1 MCDIVSR
8 TCVDQCQSELER
20 ETVHFSLLKIVCW
33 FFFLTLN
40 LVVSVFARK
49 IKFNQRQKDNFLFSA
64 INILFKSKQ
73 NKEKLRFEYLQIVP
87 HENNC
92 VFGDL
97 CIFEDFHD
105 IFATSVTRSSM
116 LI

>member
-1 MCDIVSR
+1 MLV
-8 TCVDQCQSELER
+8 
-20 ETVHFSLLKIVCW
+20 
-33 FFFLTLN
+33 FFHTLN

-49 IKFNQRQKDNFLFSA
+49 IKFNQRQKDNFILSA
-64 INILFKSKQ
+64 INILFKSKK
-73 NKEKLRFEYLQIVP
+73 NKEKLLFDYLRIVL
-87 HENNC
+87 HENIC

-97 CIFEDFHD
+97 CIFGDFHD